1 MTVEVVRT
9 YYVSPEPL
17 GARIDYGCRVL
28 VGVLTGRIVF
38 PDREQYLARLRRP
51 NSPRA
56 AA

>member
-28 VGVLTGRIVF
+28 VGVLTGRISL
-38 PDREQYLARLRRP
+38 PSTDQYLARLRRP
-51 NSPRA
+51 QSPRA

>member
-9 YYVSPEPL
+9 YYVSPKPL

-28 VGVLTGRIVF
+28 VAVLAGRISL
-38 PDREQYLARLRRP
+38 PSTDQYLARLRRP
-51 NSPRA
+51 QSRQA

>member
-9 YYVSPEPL
+9 YYVSPKPL

-28 VGVLTGRIVF
+28 VAVLAGRLDL
-38 PDREQYLARLRRP
+38 PSTDNYLARLRRP

>member
-28 VGVLTGRIVF
+28 VAVLAGRLDL
-38 PDREQYLARLRRP
+38 PSTDNYLARLRRP
-51 NSPRA
+51 RAEQA